1 MNELTPLP
9 TTTKPN
15 FFTSDHFTIFI
26 SVDSALWI
34 YGNGKMSISKHT
46 PRVKIAEMMPPLEIV
61 PKGYRKTRLPV
72 DGITGENGYFSV
84 YAMGFAAYFSLDFPS
99 SIINDPYVKQKIEEH
114 YTFNYPLTTTTTP

>member
-1 MNELTPLP
+1 MNNPTPFP

-26 SVDSALWI
+26 SVDSALWV
-34 YGNGKMSISKHT
+34 YGNGAMNISKHT
-46 PRVKIAEMMPPLEIV
+46 PRVKIAEMTPLERV

-72 DGITGENGYFSV
+72 DGITGGNGYFSV
-84 YAMGFAAYFSLDFPS
+84 YAMGFAADFSLDFPS
-99 SIINDPYVKQKIEEH
+99 GIINDPYVKQKIEEH

>member
-1 MNELTPLP
+1 MNEPTPPP

-34 YGNGKMSISKHT
+34 YGANTINISKHT
-46 PRVKIAEMMPPLEIV
+46 PRMKLTELKPLERA

-72 DGITGENGYFSV
+72 NGITGEKGYFSI
-84 YAMGFAAYFSLDFPS
+84 YAMGFAADFSLDFPS
-99 SIINDPYVKQKIEEH
+99 GIINDPYVKQKIKEH
-114 YTFNYPLTTTTTP
+114 YTFNYSPTTTTTP